1 MESED
6 FWAVANNLYTV
17 ITHRDESDSWRD
29 SVIDILKAVHSD
41 GYWEGRA

>member
-1 MESED
+1 MNDEE

-17 ITHRDESDSWRD
+17 IVHRDSTESWRD
-29 SVIDILKAVHSD
+29 SVIETLKAVHSA